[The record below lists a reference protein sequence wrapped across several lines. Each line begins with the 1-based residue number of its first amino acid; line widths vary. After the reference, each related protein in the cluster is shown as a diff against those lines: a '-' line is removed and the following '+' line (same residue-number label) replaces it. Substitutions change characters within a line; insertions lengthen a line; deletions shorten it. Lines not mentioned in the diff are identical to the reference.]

1 MLMTEPE
8 HRIPDRPLPTPRV
21 MYAAVVRKDA
31 SFDGLVY
38 VYTGV
43 KTTGIFRSISV

>member
-38 VYTGV
+38 TGV